1 MEISAGGMIR
11 EGADAAGISTVE
23 KQECV
28 PAIGA
33 RGGEPDRRNRLIE
46 PIEEVM
52 EFRLEPY
59 GKPAAWGTVS
69 YGWNISSYRFQSS
82 RMLND
87 RTEAPSAVLRSGAAN
102 LCVMLP
108 VLPGSCFSTSL

>member
-1 MEISAGGMIR
+1 MEISVGGMIR

-46 PIEEVM
+46 PIEE
-52 EFRLEPY
+52 
-59 GKPAAWGTVS
+59 
-69 YGWNISSYRFQSS
+69 
-82 RMLND
+82 
-87 RTEAPSAVLRSGAAN
+87 
-102 LCVMLP
+102 
-108 VLPGSCFSTSL
+108 